1 MKKTFGTKLDR
12 AIAKAY
18 TNLYQQMDF
27 IKFSAKQIANGEFSN
42 EQEYEDL
49 LNDITR
55 EYQEYK
61 NLKQYIELLESE
73 EQEDI

>member
-61 NLKQYIELLESE
+61 NLKHIHHYHL
-73 EQEDI
+73 

>member
-18 TNLYQQMDF
+18 TDLYQQMDF
-27 IKFSAKQIANGEFSN
+27 IKFSAKQIANNEFSN
-42 EQEYEDL
+42 EMEYEDL

-55 EYQEYK
+55 EFQEYK
-61 NLKQYIELLESE
+61 NLKKYIELLESAE
-73 EQEDI
+73 EEEI